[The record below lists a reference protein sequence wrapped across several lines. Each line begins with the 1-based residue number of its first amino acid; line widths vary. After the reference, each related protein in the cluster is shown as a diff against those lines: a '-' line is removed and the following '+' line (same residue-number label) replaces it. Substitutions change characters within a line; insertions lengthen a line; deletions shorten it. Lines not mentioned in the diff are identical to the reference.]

1 MRTGYRY
8 VPYGPTFS
16 RFVMTAQA
24 LTEELKSARRQ
35 VVTDGYEMSLGEIVS
50 LYKSGELV
58 IDPNYQRLFRWED
71 SQKTRFIE
79 SLLLGIPVPPI
90 FVFQRENGVWELIDG
105 LQRIST
111 ILQLTGD
118 LKDADGVAYE
128 RLELS
133 GTNLLPA
140 LDGMRWSDDSAD
152 GRVFTPSLQL
162 EIKRAR
168 IRVEILRKESDEE
181 AKFELFQRLNT
192 GGSKLSEQ
200 EVRNSILIMINQNFY
215 TWLQELSTIG
225 QFQRTVQLTL
235 AQQSQQQSIEMA
247 LRFVAYRRHPYVRG
261 LDVNEYLDIAARHLA
276 NLSTAEMATE
286 RDVFEWTFQT
296 LHDDVGPDV
305 FKRWDGVRHT
315 GKFLLSSFD
324 PIAYGVAVNRLAIS
338 SMKPDERKQ
347 WLVSKV
353 RAMWT
358 DGTFLVNSGQG
369 VRGTTRLTNLL
380 PYGAQHFAP

>member
-1 MRTGYRY
+1 
-8 VPYGPTFS
+8 
-16 RFVMTAQA
+16 MTAQA

-90 FVFQRENGVWELIDG
+90 FVFQRETGVWELIDG

-140 LDGMRWSDDSAD
+140 LNGMRWSDVSAD
-152 GRVFTPSLQL
+152 GHVFTPSLQL

-200 EVRNSILIMINQNFY
+200 EVRNSILIMINQGFY
-215 TWLQELSTIG
+215 TWLQELSTID
-225 QFQRTVQLTL
+225 QFQRTVQLTV
-235 AQQSQQQSIEMA
+235 AQQSQQQFIEMA

-261 LDVNEYLDIAARHLA
+261 LDVNEYLDTAARHLA
-276 NLSTAEMATE
+276 NLSTTEMATE

-296 LHDDVGPDV
+296 LHDDVGSNV

-324 PIAYGVAVNRLAIS
+324 PIAYGVAVNRQAIS
-338 SMKPDERKQ
+338 LMKPDDRKQ

-380 PYGAQHFAP
+380 PYGAEHFAP